1 MKSTPKPP
9 KPPVGLVIARKKA
22 IALDEVAS
30 AYVRRRLESLRFNLD
45 GAALWVD
52 VSIIQA
58 REKDKPWLLTVASQ
72 LAATS
77 KHVSELT
84 RLRAFNGP
92 DWTQQAK
99 SILVAIDGMLSLYAD
114 AAEDGHWGYR

>member
-1 MKSTPKPP
+1 MTNAPRPH
-9 KPPVGLVIARKKA
+9 KPPVGLLSARKQATK
-22 IALDEVAS
+22 LDEVAT

-45 GAALWVD
+45 GAAPWVD

-77 KHVSELT
+77 EHVSELI

-92 DWTQQAK
+92 GWTQQAR